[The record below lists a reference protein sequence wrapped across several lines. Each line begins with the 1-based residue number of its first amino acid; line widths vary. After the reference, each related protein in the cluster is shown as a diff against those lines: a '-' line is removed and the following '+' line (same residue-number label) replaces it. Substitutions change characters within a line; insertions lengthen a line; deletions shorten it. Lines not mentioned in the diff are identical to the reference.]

1 MVLNNLICYTITAA
15 LLFTT
20 QILRADQHSKKVR
33 IYNTVKQKLLN
44 GESVVGG
51 TVYTNDPNIYCAMAN
66 SGFDFL
72 WIEMQHSPLM
82 YNEVARMIWACRDA
96 PAIPFIRVPDA
107 TESDLQKATDIGAL
121 GIVVPMVDTVEETKR
136 AVLYS
141 KYPPLGRRS
150 RGGGQYG
157 ALWGG
162 DYRETANDNIMLVIM
177 LETPVAIA
185 NAAKIAAV
193 PGVDVVFSASG
204 DIASFTGYERSDRRY
219 KALIKKI
226 HDNVLGAGKILGGP
240 YSWKD
245 RPGYTFFQGPS
256 ESVLIKSGTTVTLGN
271 AQTAEKNE
279 DVATGD
285 EAQ

>member
-1 MVLNNLICYTITAA
+1 MILSNLIYCTVTMA

-20 QILRADQHSKKVR
+20 QTLYADQHVKKVR
-33 IYNTVKQKLLN
+33 IYNTVKQKLLD
-44 GESVVGG
+44 GKSVVGG
-51 TVYTNDPNIYCAMAN
+51 TVYTNDPKVYCAMAN

-82 YNEVARMIWACRDA
+82 YNEVARMIWACKDA

-121 GIVVPMVDTVEETKR
+121 GIVVPMVDTVEETER

-157 ALWGG
+157 ALWGN

-193 PGVDVVFSASG
+193 PGVDVVFAASG
-204 DIASFTGYERSDRRY
+204 DIASFTGYERSDERY
-219 KALIKKI
+219 KVLIKKI
-226 HDNVLGAGKILGGP
+226 HDRVLGAGKILGGP

-256 ESVLIKSGTTVTLGN
+256 EAALIKSGTTVTLSN
-271 AQTAEKNE
+271 TQAPEKNE

-285 EAQ
+285 EPQ